1 MLSDL
6 EPIKDT
12 MRSFAA
18 LPIGWADEED
28 SMPATEEAI
37 SQAIAVLEAFGVAP
51 YYVGPLSN
59 GNVHLLYRLGPEEY
73 RISLDIECAGVGR
86 NEIVNYMVAFGV
98 LLLLAWCVTWVLIK
112 VLVIEGGN

>member
-51 YYVGPLSN
+51 YYVAPLSN

-86 NEIVNYMVAFGV
+86 PVQILMGV